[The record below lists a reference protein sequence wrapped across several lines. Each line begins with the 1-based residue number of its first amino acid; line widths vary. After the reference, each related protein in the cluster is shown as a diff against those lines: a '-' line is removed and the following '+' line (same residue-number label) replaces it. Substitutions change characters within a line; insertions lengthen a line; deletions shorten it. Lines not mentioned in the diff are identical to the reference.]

1 MAPSLTE
8 RWNRIRTE
16 FALQDLAVDVV
27 GKVLVG
33 IGIGALL
40 AASLVPYAWWLIIGG
55 LGCSVI
61 VKAKYW
67 KRFWS

>member
-1 MAPSLTE
+1 MPLSLTE
-8 RWNRIRTE
+8 RWNRIRAE
-16 FALQDLAVDVV
+16 FALQDLAVDVM

-33 IGIGALL
+33 LGLGALF
-40 AASLVPYAWWLIIGG
+40 ATALVPYAWWLIIGG

-67 KRFWS
+67 KRFWA